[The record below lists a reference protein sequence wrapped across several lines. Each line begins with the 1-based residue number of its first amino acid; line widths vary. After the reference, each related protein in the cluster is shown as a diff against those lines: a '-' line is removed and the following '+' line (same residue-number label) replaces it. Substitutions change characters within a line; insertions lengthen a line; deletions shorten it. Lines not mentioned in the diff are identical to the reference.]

1 MTNRG
6 VRRALFVVTLLAAAL
21 TAVFLPASDGGLMP
35 ASLVLLAVSARALR
49 RLTSPESRR
58 A

>member
-6 VRRALFVVTLLAAAL
+6 IRRALFLVALLAAAL
-21 TAVFLPASDGGLMP
+21 TAVLVPASDGGLVP